1 MCYIILPRPEL
12 IYYVQHRRYAP
23 IGAIDYTATCLEKM
37 KKRNLSILP
46 KFFKWNIHMELTCS
60 SLLDIAANLV
70 VGFIIQK
77 RDMAAALI
85 LHVGS
90 AKKRAFVCCLV
101 DEVAER

>member
-1 MCYIILPRPEL
+1 
-12 IYYVQHRRYAP
+12 
-23 IGAIDYTATCLEKM
+23 M

-46 KFFKWNIHMELTCS
+46 KFFKWNQKYSHGIDLFISFGYCS
-60 SLLDIAANLV
+60 QLGSWV
-70 VGFIIQK
+70 HYPK
-77 RDMAAALI
+77 ERDMAAALI

>member
-1 MCYIILPRPEL
+1 
-12 IYYVQHRRYAP
+12 
-23 IGAIDYTATCLEKM
+23 M

-46 KFFKWNIHMELTCS
+46 KFFKWNIHMELTYS
-60 SLLDIAANLV
+60 SWVDYP
-70 VGFIIQK
+70 K
-77 RDMAAALI
+77 ERDMAAALK